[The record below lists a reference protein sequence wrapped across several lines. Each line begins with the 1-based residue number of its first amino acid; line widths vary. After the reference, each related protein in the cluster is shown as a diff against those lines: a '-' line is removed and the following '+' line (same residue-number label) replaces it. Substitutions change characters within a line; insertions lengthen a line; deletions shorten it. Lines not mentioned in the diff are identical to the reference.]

1 LGPHYTLC
9 KLRTQLSFP
18 PRAYCPNFMKFTVSL
33 LLLGWLLTGQLAVAQ
48 RILVTGQVVEA
59 QSGEPIPFASIF
71 VPKTTIGITA
81 DLEGRFRLSLATP
94 ADSLAAS
101 SLGFLAQRKHLTD
114 AAQQTVLFRLRKGG
128 GVSLSEVVI
137 RPGENPAFRI
147 LREVQKHKKENER
160 SALTAVEY
168 DSYNRIE
175 VSLADIP
182 KALANRKV
190 IKDIRALA
198 VRQGAA
204 AAADPDAPLPLF
216 ASEVGSKVY
225 QKYSPLRRREDILH
239 KQMRGAG
246 PREGSVLSQMLGSN
260 FQNFD
265 FYPNWQNILGK
276 DFISPVAEGGRITY
290 DYELQD
296 SMFVGKDWCYK
307 LAVIPKRAHDLAF
320 KGTIWI
326 TAEGYALR
334 RLDLVASEHSNL
346 NFVSDLRIFQELT
359 PPAEGPGLP
368 ARTRLVLA
376 VRPYE
381 KQAAMR
387 VRFTTV
393 NSNFVRNQP
402 HLEAGF
408 FEQPIVSSI
417 LEPGPGP
424 TSNLLSGILPV
435 GATEGYFDQNRPD
448 TLSLSERQTFAVL
461 DSARE
466 LPSVRST
473 LDWVDLFI
481 NGYKNM
487 GKFEFGPIIN
497 TYSNNNFE
505 GNRFRVGFRTA
516 PSFSR
521 NTVTNAYLAYGTQ
534 DGRIKYG
541 LKTSYIAER
550 RHWTVLTGEFRHD
563 VEQVAL
569 LDNDFLPENNLFVA
583 ASRWGKFTEGR
594 VILRNL
600 ASGSIQRDLF
610 HGFTQTATLRYQGI
624 KPLHPFSYY
633 DSPDRGANAP
643 LGRDLN
649 LSELVLESRYAP
661 DENLVQ
667 SENRRRAIGLKRWPV
682 FTFRYTIGSRNYFDD
697 SNHPFYHKYN
707 LLITHTMSLGH
718 FGRLAYRA
726 EGSVIPDVV
735 PYIVLKT
742 PLGNETPF
750 FNINSFNLMRYF
762 EFVTDRSVSLRLD
775 HHFEG
780 IVLNAIPGV
789 RSLNWRLVGTFN
801 ALYGGLS
808 QANINLLPARD
819 MDGHPLTRLHS
830 LRVNTPY
837 IEAGYGIENIFKFVR
852 VDFIHRLTYRDLPE
866 AKNFGIKVGA
876 QFRL

>member
-1 LGPHYTLC
+1 
-9 KLRTQLSFP
+9 
-18 PRAYCPNFMKFTVSL
+18 MKFTVPL
-33 LLLGWLLTGQLAVAQ
+33 LLVALLLGALPAAAQ

-59 QSGEPIPFASIF
+59 QSGEPVPFASIF
-71 VPKTTIGITA
+71 VPKTTVGITA
-81 DLEGRFRLSLATP
+81 DLEGKFKLSLTGSP
-94 ADSLAAS
+94 DSLAAS
-101 SLGFLAQRKHLTD
+101 SLGFLTQRKHLTNE
-114 AAQQTVLFRLRKGG
+114 AQQSILFRLKKGG
-128 GVSLSEVVI
+128 GVALGEVVI

-160 SALTAVEY
+160 SALSAAEF

-175 VSLADIP
+175 VSLADLP
-182 KALANRKV
+182 KNLANRKV
-190 IKDIRALA
+190 VKDIRALA

-225 QKYSPLRRREDILH
+225 QKYSPLRRREDLLH

-276 DFISPVAEGGRITY
+276 DFISPVADGGRLTY
-290 DYELQD
+290 DYDLQD
-296 SMFVGKDWCYK
+296 SVFIGKDWCYK
-307 LAVIPKRAHDLAF
+307 IAVAPKRDHDLAF
-320 KGTIWI
+320 KGTVWI
-326 TAEGYALR
+326 TAEKYALR
-334 RLDLVASEHSNL
+334 RLDLVAGEHSNI
-346 NFVSDLRIFQELT
+346 NFVSDLRIFQDLT

-368 ARTRLVLA
+368 ARTRLVLG

-402 HLEAGF
+402 HQEAGF
-408 FEQPIVSSI
+408 YNQPIVSSI
-417 LEPGPGP
+417 LEPD
-424 TSNLLSGILPV
+424 TDAETNKLLSGLLPS
-435 GATEGYFDQNRPD
+435 GTKEGYFDRHRPD

-461 DSARE
+461 DSASQ

-473 LDWVDLFI
+473 LDWIDLFI
-481 NGYKNM
+481 NGYKNL
-487 GKFEFGPIIN
+487 GKLEFGPILN
-497 TYSNNNFE
+497 SYSYNNFE
-505 GNRFRVGFRTA
+505 GNRFRAGFRTP

-521 NTVTNAYLAYGTQ
+521 NTVTQGYLAYGTQ
-534 DGRIKYG
+534 DGRVKYG
-541 LKTSYIAER
+541 LRSSYIAER
-550 RHWTVLTGEFRHD
+550 RHWTVLTGEYRHD

-569 LDNDFLPENNLFVA
+569 LDNDFLPDNNLFVA
-583 ASRWGKFTEGR
+583 ASRWGRFTEGR

-600 ASGSIQRDLF
+600 ASFSVQRDLF

-633 DSPDRGANAP
+633 DSPDRGTNAP

-667 SENRRRAIGLKRWPV
+667 SENRRRAIGLKKLPV
-682 FTFRYTIGSRNYFDD
+682 FTFRYTIGARNLFDD
-697 SNHPFYHKYN
+697 SNHPYYHKYN
-707 LLITHTMSLGH
+707 LLITHSFSAGH

-726 EGSVIPDVV
+726 EGSYIPDAV
-735 PYIVLKT
+735 PYIILKT

-750 FNINSFNLMRYF
+750 FNVNAFNLMRYF

-780 IVLNAIPGV
+780 IFLNAIPGI
-789 RSLNWRLVGTFN
+789 RRFNWRLVATAN
-801 ALYGGLS
+801 VLYGGLTS
-808 QANINLLPARD
+808 TNQNLLPPFDRQ
-819 MDGHPLTRLHS
+819 GHPLDRLYS
-830 LRVNTPY
+830 LRSDTPY
-837 IEAGYGIENIFKFVR
+837 VEAGYGVENIFKFVR
-852 VDFIHRLTYRDLPE
+852 VDFIHRLTYRDLPD
-866 AKNFGIKVGA
+866 AKNFGVRLGA